1 MEVFLDSLGKME
13 VFKWLMAYGPDG
25 ETGSLA
31 DGLTREET
39 EILLLEASR
48 RKMGEISGMLMEF
61 KHHKFPEK
69 KKKFEF

>member
-1 MEVFLDSLGKME
+1 
-13 VFKWLMAYGPDG
+13 MADGHGPDG
-25 ETGSLA
+25 EPGSLA

-39 EILLLEASR
+39 ETLLLEASR

-61 KHHKFPEK
+61 KYHKFPEK

>member
-1 MEVFLDSLGKME
+1 ME

-48 RKMGEISGMLMEF
+48 RKMGEISGMLWSF
-61 KHHKFPEK
+61 QIL
-69 KKKFEF
+69 